1 MIGFTESAK
10 CSTIRK
16 IFDDAYRSHQS
27 CVIVDNIE
35 RLIDYGPIGPR
46 YPNLTLQALLV
57 LLKKMPP
64 KGRKLLIVATSSRKQ
79 VLDQLEMLSAFTDVL
94 HVSNLSK
101 AEHITAVAKLSGVLS
116 PAGLASLQAQLSG
129 RNTNIGVKK
138 LLGLLD
144 MVKQTDERERVD
156 KLVAKLEDDMISY

>member
-10 CSTIRK
+10 CATIRK

-46 YPNLTLQALLV
+46 YSNLTLQALLV
-57 LLKKMPP
+57 LLKKVPP

-94 HVSNLSK
+94 HVGNLNRP
-101 AEHITAVAKLSGVLS
+101 EHITAVAKLSGAFS
-116 PAGLASLQAQLSG
+116 PADLTSLQSQLTG
-129 RNTNIGVKK
+129 RNSNIGIKK

-144 MVKQTDERERVD
+144 MVRQTEGGERVG
-156 KLVAKLEDDMISY
+156 KLVGKLEDDMISY